1 MKKRLCGILL
11 VLAMILCQMPQ
22 AALAA
27 EAGASAE
34 PAVAAAEDEAAEE
47 PAVEAGELTVADA
60 EAATT
65 EAAITEAATTEAVI
79 TEAAAEEEIAEAA
92 EITEEAD
99 EAEKESPAQNAS
111 DIPGENVIDSVSVSI
126 TPPPAGT
133 ISVDAKASVST
144 STPGLMV
151 EYATWKDF
159 KGYSTADFDTITLTG
174 GSSCLVVIA
183 LVATDGSTFAM
194 GESIPWL
201 DIDACDC
208 DFGGTCTVE
217 GGTLDTAHFR
227 SSARYGTE
235 RMYIWAEVT
244 VTGSAP
250 ETSFFGVLISD
261 VEGSMNTGGSYY
273 MDYPGMEG
281 DSSRTSSS
289 NNFVEDG
296 AGVYLEAYPAERHPR
311 SSAWLHR
318 DEHHAHQ
325 RARHVRRVGELFS
338 TWMIRRRATR

>member
-1 MKKRLCGILL
+1 
-11 VLAMILCQMPQ
+11 MILCQMPQ

-60 EAATT
+60 E
-65 EAAITEAATTEAVI
+65 
-79 TEAAAEEEIAEAA
+79 EEEIAEAA

-111 DIPGENVIDSVSVSI
+111 DTPGENVIDSVSVSI

-227 SSARYGTE
+227 SSARH
-235 RMYIWAEVT
+235 RK
-244 VTGSAP
+244 P
-250 ETSFFGVLISD
+250 
-261 VEGSMNTGGSYY
+261 
-273 MDYPGMEG
+273 P
-281 DSSRTSSS
+281 SSEFSSPT
-289 NNFVEDG
+289 
-296 AGVYLEAYPAERHPR
+296 L
-311 SSAWLHR
+311 
-318 DEHHAHQ
+318 
-325 RARHVRRVGELFS
+325 RAL
-338 TWMIRRRATR
+338 